1 VQGAL
6 HAERARVDFLEGRGK
21 RAEAVLWDVL
31 ARIYLAKD

>member
-1 VQGAL
+1 
-6 HAERARVDFLEGRGK
+6 VDFLEGRGK